1 MATNA
6 TTTTKT
12 TAPKKTASKKATK
25 KTASKKAAKKAPAK
39 KATPKKA
46 TKAKKPSG
54 LDAAVKVLG
63 EAGEA
68 LNCKGIVDRALEKGY
83 WKTNGK
89 TPHATVYSA
98 ILREIQKKG
107 KNARFKIT
115 ERGKFALNG

>member
-6 TTTTKT
+6 TTNTS
-12 TAPKKTASKKATK
+12 KKTASKKATK

-39 KATPKKA
+39 KAAPKKA
-46 TKAKKPSG
+46 KEKRPSG
-54 LDAAVKVLG
+54 LDAAVKVLSEVG
-63 EAGEA
+63 EPM
-68 LNCKGIVDRALEKGY
+68 NCKDIVDRALEKGY

-107 KNARFKIT
+107 KDARFKKT

>member
-6 TTTTKT
+6 TTT
-12 TAPKKTASKKATK
+12 KKTASKKATK
-25 KTASKKAAKKAPAK
+25 KTAAKKAAKKAPAK
-39 KATPKKA
+39 KAAPKKES
-46 TKAKKPSG
+46 KAKKPSG

-68 LNCKGIVDRALEKGY
+68 LNCKDIVDRAMAKGY
-83 WKTNGK
+83 WKPGGK

-107 KNARFKIT
+107 KDARFKKT